1 MKHERGMHL
10 TFRWYAD
17 TDSIPLRHIRQI
29 PGMRG
34 IVSALY
40 DLAPGAVWP
49 TARLLAQRKQVEDA
63 GLEFRVVESIPVAES
78 IKLGNPDRDRDIDA
92 WIQSLRS
99 VAAALN
105 PASAT
110 TGSEEPVVV
119 TYNFMPVFDWT
130 RSDLARPLP
139 DGSTVLAYDA
149 ATVARMDPL
158 DGELSLP
165 GWLARYSKEEMYKLL
180 SAYREMPAESVYQ
193 NLLYFLRAAAPEAES
208 LGVRLALHPD
218 DPPWPIFGIPRV
230 MTCPESLRRLFADV
244 SSKANGLCLCS
255 GSFGALPEN
264 DVPAMAGEFGDRVAF
279 AHLRNI
285 KITGERSFE
294 ECAHL
299 SDAGSLDMGAI
310 VDALVRVGYN
320 GPVRPDHG
328 RMIWNEKGKPGY
340 GLYDRALGAAYIN
353 GLVEQSK
360 KHAGRPVG

>member
-1 MKHERGMHL
+1 MNSNKGMHL

-34 IVSALY
+34 VVSALY
-40 DLAPGAVWP
+40 DLAPGTAWP
-49 TARLLAQRKQVEDA
+49 ASGLLAQRRQIEDA

-78 IKLGNPDRDRDIDA
+78 IKLGTPGRERDIES

-99 VAAALN
+99 VASVLG
-105 PASAT
+105 PVTKHSDS
-110 TGSEEPVVV
+110 GYPVVV

-130 RSDLARPLP
+130 RSDLAHALP
-139 DGSTVLAYDA
+139 DGSTALAYDE
-149 ATVARMDPL
+149 ATVAKMDPL
-158 DGELSLP
+158 EGELSLP

-180 SAYREMPAESVYQ
+180 HAYREMPAEDVYQ
-193 NLLYFLRAAAPEAES
+193 NLLYFLRAVAPEAES
-208 LGVRLALHPD
+208 LGLRLALHPD

-230 MTCPESLRRLFADV
+230 VTGSASLRRLFADV
-244 SSKANGLCLCS
+244 PSRANGLCLCS
-255 GSFGALPEN
+255 GSFGALREN
-264 DVPAMAGEFGDRVAF
+264 DIPAMAREFGERIAF

-299 SDAGSLDMGAI
+299 SAAGSLDMGGI
-310 VDALVRVGYN
+310 VDALVEGGYE

-328 RMIWNEKGKPGY
+328 RMIWDESGKSGY
-340 GLYDRALGAAYIN
+340 GLFDRALGAAYLN
-353 GLVEQSK
+353 GLIEQSQ
-360 KHAGRPVG
+360 KHSPGAGS